1 MAVLYEDQYRKITEL
16 GADETFV
23 LSHLAHGYD
32 EKQIETGLTKR
43 RDRDS
48 QDDVPQLMQRIYR
61 KLGIAEHE
69 RASVKWQK
77 AGKLYLSFTE
87 MEREKT
93 APRRGNAPIE
103 EPSRQ
108 HADNGDD
115 VPQYKPVAPAH
126 RNGVFQGP
134 GHVNGL
140 TAAPPKPPSPSA
152 PPDHTAARM
161 KRDDSGVSARAKDV
175 ESYVCNMHKL
185 KKRDLRILQA
195 FTEKNDVDY
204 VANKVGLSA
213 SSVRVYLGGIY
224 AVLGDTS
231 RAKGKIHGAIEAY
244 KLFVSRESGSAEA
257 SQAHAPEVPAAPAEP
272 SERPEPQHNAGKSA
286 SSHGMVVNLTDP
298 STIADVACAV
308 SKDEMSAFRERGY
321 RVEHVVV
328 PEKAGP
334 DSRPI
339 TYVFV
344 KRS

>member
-1 MAVLYEDQYRKITEL
+1 
-16 GADETFV
+16 
-23 LSHLAHGYD
+23 
-32 EKQIETGLTKR
+32 
-43 RDRDS
+43 
-48 QDDVPQLMQRIYR
+48 
-61 KLGIAEHE
+61 
-69 RASVKWQK
+69 
-77 AGKLYLSFTE
+77 
-87 MEREKT
+87 
-93 APRRGNAPIE
+93 
-103 EPSRQ
+103 
-108 HADNGDD
+108 
-115 VPQYKPVAPAH
+115 
-126 RNGVFQGP
+126 
-134 GHVNGL
+134 
-140 TAAPPKPPSPSA
+140 
-152 PPDHTAARM
+152 
-161 KRDDSGVSARAKDV
+161 
-175 ESYVCNMHKL
+175 
-185 KKRDLRILQA
+185 
-195 FTEKNDVDY
+195 
-204 VANKVGLSA
+204 
-213 SSVRVYLGGIY
+213 VRVYLGGIY